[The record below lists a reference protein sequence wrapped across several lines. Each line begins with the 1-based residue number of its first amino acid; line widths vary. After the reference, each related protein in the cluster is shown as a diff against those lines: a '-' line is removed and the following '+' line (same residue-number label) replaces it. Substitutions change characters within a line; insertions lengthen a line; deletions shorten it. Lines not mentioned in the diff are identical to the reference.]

1 MPELPEVENVVQS
14 LKPIEESSLNIKE
27 VIQAETVVLKYNEP
41 EDFKQRVEGRLIYSI
56 ERRGKFI
63 LMTLLDYTNWNTELL
78 IVHLG
83 MTGALLHVPNEEAIN
98 VLEPKL
104 KNHIFV
110 KLRLADDSL
119 LIYTD
124 YRRFGSVRVVSQDE
138 FETRGSLSHLKTIQ
152 EMGTEPFDPYA
163 LESFK
168 QSIRHNRYKNKPIK
182 DVLLN
187 QRVIA
192 GVGNI
197 YASEC
202 LFRPQIDPYTHVIAL
217 TDEDLE
223 NIFHELVRILK
234 LSISLGG
241 SSIKDYVNSEGQAG
255 TFQDHLQVYAQ
266 GNCKV
271 CKTLID
277 VSYIRSRV
285 TYFCPTCQKEKH
297 YTLV

>member
-14 LKPIEESSLNIKE
+14 LKPVEEDGLSIKE
-27 VIQAETVVLKYNEP
+27 VMQSETVILKYNTP

-63 LMTLLDYTNWNTELL
+63 LITLLDYSNWNNELL

-83 MTGALLHVPNEEAIN
+83 MTGALLHVPNEDAIN
-98 VLEPKL
+98 ALEPKL

-110 KLRLADDSL
+110 KLKLADDSL
-119 LIYTD
+119 LVYTD
-124 YRRFGSVRVVSQDE
+124 YRRFGSVRVVTQEE
-138 FETRGSLSHLKTIQ
+138 FELRGSLSHLKTIQ
-152 EMGTEPFDPYA
+152 EMGSEPFDPSA

-168 QSIRHNRYKNKPIK
+168 TSIRHPRYMNKPVK
-182 DVLLN
+182 DVLLD

-202 LFRPQIDPYTHVIAL
+202 LFQPRIDPHTHVVAL

-241 SSIKDYVNSEGQAG
+241 SSIKDYVNSEGVSG
-255 TFQDHLQVYAQ
+255 TFQDHLQVYGQ
-266 GNCKV
+266 GNCKT
-271 CKTLID
+271 CKTLIRLT
-277 VSYIRSRV
+277 YIKNRA
-285 TYFCPTCQKEKH
+285 TYCCPTCQEEKH
-297 YTLV
+297 LILV